1 MVHGTYLDDTRINFA
16 FGGNVSANISE
27 KDYKK
32 YKNELTFDQLCH
44 SMGNLFIEFF
54 DYFKSG
60 ESSKII
66 NKLKYVK

>member
-32 YKNELTFDQLCH
+32 YKNELTFD
-44 SMGNLFIEFF
+44 
-54 DYFKSG
+54 
-60 ESSKII
+60 
-66 NKLKYVK
+66 